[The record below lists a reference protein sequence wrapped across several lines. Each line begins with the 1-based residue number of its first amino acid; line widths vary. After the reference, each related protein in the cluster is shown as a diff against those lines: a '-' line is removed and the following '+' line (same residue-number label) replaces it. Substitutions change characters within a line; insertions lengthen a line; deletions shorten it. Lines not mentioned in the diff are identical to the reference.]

1 MNMFTWLLI
10 GHLVGD
16 WILQNDW
23 MATGKKE
30 GLLTLPGTVHFAIY
44 AATMVAAL
52 WLSGVGDER
61 LAFYLG
67 TGIFFFVS
75 HWLID
80 TTELVGGWMRVYR
93 QSNLLMVRVM
103 VDQTLHVL
111 VLVGVSL
118 FLSRV

>member
-30 GLLTLPGTVHFAIY
+30 GILTLPGMIHFAIY
-44 AATMVAAL
+44 AATMTAAL
-52 WLSGVGDER
+52 WLSAVGDKG
-61 LAFYLG
+61 LIFYVGAAF
-67 TGIFFFVS
+67 FFFVS

-111 VLVGVSL
+111 VLVGLSL

>member
-23 MATGKKE
+23 MARGKKE

-44 AATMVAAL
+44 AATMTGAL
-52 WLSGVGDER
+52 WLSGVGDEG

-111 VLVGVSL
+111 ILVGLSL
-118 FLSRV
+118 SLRWS